1 MVTQACSPV
10 KQAGRSLNEYPSH
23 IPPEKAGAHNRLAA
37 RCGGIAAMEAQMTVS
52 ERVLLGMAFAAL
64 VATGSLRAQDTTA
77 SPQIA
82 RIAYVHGDASLF
94 ANGAGPWEPAK
105 LNRPLAQGERLATK
119 GSSLA
124 EVDLG
129 GTVLR
134 LAGTSELGVSS
145 LSPAQARFALP
156 SGVLQVSVRALNPG
170 QTLEIDTDKV
180 AVLID
185 KPGRYRF
192 EAGKNYTAVKL
203 REGSASA
210 YGKAAGPLTLKGGQ
224 SYRFDN
230 ATLTALAVSALPAS
244 DAFDAWALARDGRFV
259 APATTQYVSSDTVG
273 YQDLDRYGKWQED
286 DQDGAV
292 WYPDNVAQDWQPY
305 DSGSWDYVDPWGWTY
320 VGDEP
325 WGFAPFHYG
334 TWTHR
339 HGRWG
344 WAPGR
349 RRLHDSG
356 FQAAQV
362 PPPPGHGRPGQSWAA
377 ANAPASSFPEVRRFQ
392 QHTSQPN
399 GLPTG
404 DVRSWPARGRGGR
417 PGGDDVMRVPDRA
430 QPTVVSTVSRMHP
443 GAGASARPGLSFI
456 TPNPEQV
463 RQAGE
468 PQARVVSS
476 DRMQPSSGFVPR
488 VDGDEVHTYRGNF
501 AGDARPQMQYMS
513 RPISPPGDGW
523 HGGNGNGNGN
533 HGGWQRPPPAQPA
546 PGNQVRMSVP
556 ARAPESRPAGSGN
569 GNNSGNGSRGG
580 NTGMGTVR

>member
-1 MVTQACSPV
+1 
-10 KQAGRSLNEYPSH
+10 
-23 IPPEKAGAHNRLAA
+23 
-37 RCGGIAAMEAQMTVS
+37 MTAS
-52 ERVLLGMAFAAL
+52 ERFLLGVAFAAM
-64 VATGSLRAQDTTA
+64 VATGALHAQDNST
-77 SPQIA
+77 SPQVA
-82 RIAYVHGDASLF
+82 RISYVHGDASLF

-134 LAGTSELGVSS
+134 LGGTSELGVSS

-156 SGVLQVSVRALNPG
+156 SGVLQVSVRTLNPG

-192 EAGKNYTAVKL
+192 EAGKAYTAVKL

-210 YGKAAGPLTLKGGQ
+210 YGKAAGPLTLKAGQ

-230 ATLTALAVSALPAS
+230 ASLTALAVSGLAPS
-244 DAFDAWALARDGRFV
+244 DAFDTWTLGRDGSFV

-273 YQDLDRYGKWQED
+273 YQDLDRYGTWQED
-286 DQDGAV
+286 PQDGAV
-292 WYPDNVAQDWQPY
+292 WYPNDVAQDWEPY

-320 VGDEP
+320 VDDQP

-344 WAPGR
+344 WVPGR
-349 RRLHDSG
+349 RRLHDPG
-356 FQAAQV
+356 FEAAQV

-377 ANAPASSFPEVRRFQ
+377 ANTPASSFPEIRRFQ
-392 QHTSQPN
+392 QHASQPN
-399 GLPTG
+399 GPAPG
-404 DVRSWPARGRGGR
+404 DGRSWAQRGHDGR
-417 PGGDDVMRVPDRA
+417 PHDFNVMRVPDRSP
-430 QPTVVSTVSRMHP
+430 PTVVSTVSRVNRD
-443 GAGASARPGLSFI
+443 AGASARPGLSFI
-456 TPNPEQV
+456 APNPGQMQQV
-463 RQAGE
+463 AQSR
-468 PQARVVSS
+468 ARVVSTN
-476 DRMQPSSGFVPR
+476 DMPQTSGFVPR
-488 VDGDEVHTYRGNF
+488 VQGDVVHTYRGNLD
-501 AGDARPQMQYMS
+501 GGARPQVQYMS

-523 HGGNGNGNGN
+523 QAGNGHGWHGGNDNGPQGGNGHGEGNGN

-556 ARAPESRPAGSGN
+556 ARTVESRPAGN
-569 GNNSGNGSRGG
+569 GNGNGSRGG
-580 NTGMGTVR
+580 NSGVGTVR